1 MLTRSIY
8 LTQDELQDI
17 MKKYVS
23 ENHSNYFKRF
33 IRKHWITYYEKNIY
47 KPVRLC
53 ILIQKLI
60 VLYIILLT
68 LLYNSY

>member
-8 LTQDELQDI
+8 PTQDELRDI
-17 MKKYVS
+17 TKEYVS
-23 ENHSNYFKRF
+23 ENHSDYFKGF
-33 IRKHWITYYEKNIY
+33 TRKRWITYYEKNIY

>member
-8 LTQDELQDI
+8 PTQDELREI
-17 MKKYVS
+17 TKEYVS
-23 ENHSNYFKRF
+23 ENHSDYFKGF
-33 IRKHWITYYEKNIY
+33 NKKCWIAHYEKNIY

-60 VLYIILLT
+60 VFYIILL
-68 LLYNSY
+68 NIII

>member
-8 LTQDELQDI
+8 STQNELRDI
-17 MKKYVS
+17 TKEYVS
-23 ENHSNYFKRF
+23 KNYSNYFKGF
-33 IRKHWITYYEKNIY
+33 TRKHWITYYEKNIY

-60 VLYIILLT
+60 VLYIILL
-68 LLYNSY
+68 NIII

>member
-1 MLTRSIY
+1 MLTQSIY
-8 LTQDELQDI
+8 PTQDELRDI
-17 MKKYVS
+17 TKEYVS

-33 IRKHWITYYEKNIY
+33 IKKRWIAYYEKNIY

-60 VLYIILLT
+60 VLYIILL
-68 LLYNSY
+68 NIII

>member
-8 LTQDELQDI
+8 PTQDELREI
-17 MKKYVS
+17 TKEYVS
-23 ENHSNYFKRF
+23 ENHSDYFKGF
-33 IRKHWITYYEKNIY
+33 NKKCWIANYEKNIY

-60 VLYIILLT
+60 VFYIILL
-68 LLYNSY
+68 NIII